1 MSSVF
6 WCGSESP
13 GHTQVTGAR
22 AGAGSAQKGGERHAR
37 GQQRAPMMR
46 SAAGLARSHAR
57 ARTRRLVGSHHNDR
71 NRGPHS
77 SKDMSSQT
85 SVGSQRWLLEAS
97 GVGSAATREDPGPT
111 HQPCRCKSPSW
122 GFLPHPQTANHTS
135 GLLFALTS
143 HHVAPSHPFAFAPGW
158 LRRPRRAGLGR
169 QAWRV
174 SREHLAV
181 REEMHQPL
189 FTLGNHA
196 RTNIVCTWK

>member
-1 MSSVF
+1 MY
-6 WCGSESP
+6 ER
-13 GHTQVTGAR
+13 GH
-22 AGAGSAQKGGERHAR
+22 
-37 GQQRAPMMR
+37 
-46 SAAGLARSHAR
+46 AGLWDPTTMIG
-57 ARTRRLVGSHHNDR
+57 TRE
-71 NRGPHS
+71 PHS
-77 SKDMSSQT
+77 SKEMSSQT

-97 GVGSAATREDPGPT
+97 GVGSAATREDPGQT

-158 LRRPRRAGLGR
+158 LRRPSRAGLGR

-189 FTLGNHA
+189 FTLGEPREDTHCVHLEVKAQTTTIWSSVPACMCACACVRDCARCMHA
-196 RTNIVCTWK
+196 GKQAREKRKR